1 MRRGWKASALYLA
14 TTGQVSF
21 AFISRQVPVT
31 TSTLSPSLLYF
42 IGSISTA
49 DGSTINNC
57 NIRRKMSSEVIEDED
72 FGPTDQSWRSL
83 LEVSV
88 AKSRKIRG
96 SNYVQI
102 STVNQDGEP
111 RCRTVVFRGFLNS
124 VNLPEDHAMSPNNGG
139 YFDGKPCVMKM
150 CTDLRSKKV
159 EEVAHQPISEMVWWF
174 PKTSEQYRV
183 RGSLLLVGDEYD
195 DRALQI
201 ARKEMWGNLS
211 DPARESF
218 LDDKSVPSIR
228 GRGDD
233 GKIVPVPA
241 NFLLMLLNPTYVD
254 YLRLTGAQYR
264 QIDQRVHDAIQSTW
278 SSKRV
283 KP

>member
-1 MRRGWKASALYLA
+1 M
-14 TTGQVSF
+14 
-21 AFISRQVPVT
+21 
-31 TSTLSPSLLYF
+31 
-42 IGSISTA
+42 
-49 DGSTINNC
+49 
-57 NIRRKMSSEVIEDED
+57 
-72 FGPTDQSWRSL
+72 
-83 LEVSV
+83 

-102 STVNQDGEP
+102 STVSKDGEP

-124 VNLPEDHAMSPNNGG
+124 ANLPEDHSMGG
-139 YFDGKPCVMKM
+139 DFDGKPCVMKM

-174 PKTSEQYRV
+174 GKTSEQFRV
-183 RGSLLLVGDEYD
+183 RGSLMLVGND
-195 DRALQI
+195 DDDKALQI

-218 LDDKSVPSIR
+218 LDDESVLPMG
-228 GRGDD
+228 GRDED
-233 GKIVPVPA
+233 GKVVPVPA

-264 QIDQRVHDAIQSTW
+264 QIDQRVDDTQQSTW
-278 SSKRV
+278 SSKSV